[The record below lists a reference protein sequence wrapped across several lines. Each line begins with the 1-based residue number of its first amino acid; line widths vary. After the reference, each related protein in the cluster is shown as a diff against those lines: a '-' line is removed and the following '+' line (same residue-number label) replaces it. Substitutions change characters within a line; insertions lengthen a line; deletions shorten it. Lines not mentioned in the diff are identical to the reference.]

1 MLGWNVILVKPLKNM
16 KTAYRLSWQ
25 KFYLHVL
32 DCMEKSIK
40 YCSFSVNMCPSSC
53 RVLDK
58 AANSMVQSLSW
69 EANRSSDSQEITHIL
84 WNVKVHYRI
93 HKHLPPAPVLSHPQ
107 SSPSHFLQIH
117 FNFILPPMPRSSKW
131 SPSLRSPHQIPV
143 CTSPVPHTCHMP
155 RPSHPSWFNH
165 LNGIWWEVHSIKA
178 PGYVVLLTPLSPHT
192 S

>member
-93 HKHLPPAPVLSHPQ
+93 HKHLPPAPVLSQINPDH
-107 SSPSHFLQIH
+107 SFLSHFLKIH
-117 FNFILPPMPRSSKW
+117 FNFSLPSTPRSSMW
-131 SPSLRSPHQIPV
+131 SLAFRFPCQNLVYTFALCHMCYVPHPSLSYCLEH
-143 CTSPVPHTCHMP
+143 SNN
-155 RPSHPSWFNH
+155 SWWGDKILKF
-165 LNGIWWEVHSIKA
+165 
-178 PGYVVLLTPLSPHT
+178 LSM
-192 S
+192 